1 MSEPLNALIIE
12 DLEDDALLTLR
23 ELKRGGFNVVWERVE
38 TAEALRAALSNRS
51 WDIVLSDYNLPS
63 FNAPLALQI
72 VKQIEPNIP
81 FVVISGT
88 IGEASAVE
96 LMRQGANDYLMKGTL
111 TRLAEVVRREL
122 REAEIRLERQQT
134 ELELTRTKERLQL
147 AIAGSGI
154 GLWDWDV
161 PSGNLIFND
170 RWAEIIGYSIEE
182 LELLN
187 AETVKEKIHPDDL
200 QIATLALEQ
209 HFRKE
214 KETYECEMR
223 MRHKLGA
230 WVWVLASGKVVEW
243 DTDGKPLRM
252 TGTHLDI
259 SGRKQSVEMLQK
271 LNETLEKKVQSRTA
285 ALQESESRLREAQQ
299 IAHLGSWE
307 LDILT
312 RENSWSTE
320 VFRIFK
326 LDPASPVPNC
336 EEMMAYFPIDDRIR
350 FLQLIDRAIQLG
362 ETFEI
367 DLQIIRADGS
377 LGYVFVKAE
386 AIANEVGQVTRLF
399 GILMDISDRK
409 ATQEALKLSEERSRA
424 TLLALPDIVYRVNSN
439 GQYVDF
445 LVSPQGKNLI
455 DPQQVIGKTLYEVL
469 PYDLAETQSQLM
481 QQALLTQ
488 TLEMQEQQVLLDGK
502 TVYEEVRVAPCGD
515 NEVVFFIRDISDRKL
530 AEFQLQHTNEELMRA
545 TRLKDEF
552 LASMSHELRT
562 PLNAILGMTE
572 GLQEGVFGDVSDRQ
586 IKALKTVE
594 NSSNHLL
601 SLINDILDVA
611 KIESG
616 QMILDLNVT
625 SIQNLCKSSIVFI
638 NQQALRK
645 QIRIIEQIPKNLP
658 DITLDERRIR
668 QVLINLLNNAVKFT
682 GIGGSITLA
691 VSLLSGEEYGEKSF
705 LRFAVKDTGI
715 GIAPENIA
723 KLFQPFIQIDS
734 ALNRKFEGTGL
745 GLALVKR
752 IMELHEGSVSLTS
765 ELGVGSC
772 FTIDLPCGNAV
783 LPMPKPE
790 SQLSPDS
797 HVQSMPSTALVPL
810 VPPLI
815 LLAEDN
821 EANIATISSYLTA
834 KGYRILLAKNGQEA
848 IAIAKAEHPDLIL
861 MDIQMPVMDGLE
873 AIAQIRLDPSLVMT
887 PIIALTALA
896 MESDRDLCLMAGA
909 NEYISKP
916 IKLKQLVFLIQD
928 LL

>member
-12 DLEDDALLTLR
+12 DLEDDTLLTLR

-38 TAEALRAALSNRS
+38 TADALRKALLNHP
-51 WDIVLSDYNLPS
+51 WDIVLSDYNLPQ
-63 FNAPLALQI
+63 FNAPMALQI
-72 VKQIEPNIP
+72 VKQIQPNIP
-81 FVVISGT
+81 FIVISGT

-96 LMRQGANDYLMKGTL
+96 LMRQGANDYLMKGKL

-122 REAEIRLERQQT
+122 REAEIRLERQQAA
-134 ELELTRTKERLQL
+134 LELARTKERLQL

-154 GLWDWDV
+154 GLWDWEV
-161 PSGNLIFND
+161 QSGTVVVNE
-170 RWAEIIGYSIEE
+170 RWAEMIGYSMEE
-182 LELLN
+182 LESLN
-187 AETVKEKIHPDDL
+187 TETVKQKIHPDDF
-200 QIATLALEQ
+200 QIFNLSLEQ

-214 KETYECEMR
+214 SETYECEMR

-243 DTDGKPLRM
+243 DRDGKPLQM

-307 LDILT
+307 LDVLT
-312 RENSWSTE
+312 RENSWSEE
-320 VFRIFK
+320 VFRIFR
-326 LDPASPVPNC
+326 LDPACPEPKC
-336 EEMMAYFPIDDRIR
+336 EEMVAYFSTADRLRIVH
-350 FLQLIDRAIQLG
+350 LIDRAIQLK
-362 ETFEI
+362 ETFES

-377 LGYVFVKAE
+377 VGYVFVKAE
-386 AIANEVGQVTRLF
+386 AIANEEGQVTRLF
-399 GILMDISDRK
+399 GILM
-409 ATQEALKLSEERSRA
+409 
-424 TLLALPDIVYRVNSN
+424 
-439 GQYVDF
+439 
-445 LVSPQGKNLI
+445 
-455 DPQQVIGKTLYEVL
+455 
-469 PYDLAETQSQLM
+469 
-481 QQALLTQ
+481 
-488 TLEMQEQQVLLDGK
+488 
-502 TVYEEVRVAPCGD
+502 
-515 NEVVFFIRDISDRKL
+515 DISDRKL
-530 AEFQLQHTNEELMRA
+530 AEFQLQHTNEELVRA

-572 GLQEGVFGDVSDRQ
+572 GLQEGVFGDVSDRH
-586 IKALKTVE
+586 IKALKTIE
-594 NSSNHLL
+594 NSGNHLL

-616 QMILDLNVT
+616 QMVLDLSAT
-625 SIQNLCKSSIVFI
+625 SVQNLCKSSLAFI
-638 NQQALRK
+638 SQQALRK
-645 QIRIIEQIPKNLP
+645 QIQIIEQIPQNLP
-658 DITLDERRIR
+658 DLMIDERRIR

-682 GIGGSITLA
+682 DIGGSITLT
-691 VSLLSGEEYGEKSF
+691 VTLLSGEEYGENSF

-715 GIAPENIA
+715 GIAPENIT

-734 ALNRKFEGTGL
+734 ALNRKYEGTGL

-752 IMELHEGSVSLTS
+752 IVEMHNGNVSLTS

-772 FTIDLPCGNAV
+772 FTVELPYENAV
-783 LPMPKPE
+783 LASPKSE
-790 SQLSPDS
+790 SQLNPVS
-797 HVQSMPSTALVPL
+797 QSNPSTPL
-810 VPPLI
+810 ASPLI

-821 EANIATISSYLTA
+821 EANIATISSYLGA
-834 KGYRILLAKNGQEA
+834 KGCRIMSAKDGQEA
-848 IAIAKAEHPDLIL
+848 IALAKSHQPDLIL
-861 MDIQMPVMDGLE
+861 MDVQMPVMDGLE
-873 AIAQIRLDPSLVMT
+873 ATKQIRLDPSLVNI

-896 MESDRDLCLMAGA
+896 MEGDRDRCLAAGA

-916 IKLKQLVFLIQD
+916 IKLKQLALLIQD

>member
-12 DLEDDALLTLR
+12 DLEDDALLTVR
-23 ELKRGGFNVVWERVE
+23 ELKRGGLDVVWERVE
-38 TAEALRAALSNRS
+38 TAEALRNALLSRS

-63 FNAPLALQI
+63 FKAPMALQI

-96 LMRQGANDYLMKGTL
+96 LMRQGANDYLMKGNL

-122 REAEIRLERQQT
+122 REAEIHLERQQA

-200 QIATLALEQ
+200 QISTLALEQ

-223 MRHKLGA
+223 MRHKMGA
-230 WVWVLASGKVVEW
+230 WVWVLASGKVMEW

-271 LNETLEKKVQSRTA
+271 LNETLEKRVQARTA
-285 ALQESESRLREAQQ
+285 DLKRSESQLREAQQ

-307 LDILT
+307 LDVST
-312 RENSWSTE
+312 RKSSWSTE
-320 VFRIFK
+320 VFRIFR
-326 LDPASPVPNC
+326 LDPDSPEPNY
-336 EEMMAYFPIDDRIR
+336 EEMLSYFPANDRSL
-350 FLQLIDRAIQLG
+350 FLQLIDRTIQIG
-362 ETFEI
+362 ETFET

-377 LGYVFVKAE
+377 WGYVFVKAE

-439 GQYVDF
+439 SQYVDF

-455 DPQQVIGKTLYEVL
+455 DPQEVIGKSLHEVL

-488 TLEMQEQQVLLDGK
+488 TLQMQEQQVLLDGK
-502 TVYEEVRVAPCGD
+502 PVYEEVRVAPCGD

-586 IKALKTVE
+586 IRALKTVE

-616 QMILDLNVT
+616 QMILDLNAT
-625 SIQNLCKSSIVFI
+625 SVQNLCKSSIVFI

-645 QIRIIEQIPKNLP
+645 QIQIIEQISPNLP
-658 DITLDERRIR
+658 DMILDERRIR

-682 GIGGSITLA
+682 DIGGSITLT
-691 VSLLSGEEYGEKSF
+691 VTLLSGEEYAENSV
-705 LRFAVKDTGI
+705 LRMSVKDTGI
-715 GIAPENIA
+715 GIAPENIT

-752 IMELHEGSVSLTS
+752 IVEMHNGSVSLTS
-765 ELGVGSC
+765 ALGVGSC
-772 FTIDLPCGNAV
+772 FTVELPCGSAV
-783 LPMPKPE
+783 VASPKSE
-790 SQLSPDS
+790 SQLNPVS
-797 HVQSMPSTALVPL
+797 HPQPSSSTPL
-810 VPPLI
+810 ASPLI

-821 EANIATISSYLTA
+821 EANIATISSYLGA
-834 KGYRILLAKNGQEA
+834 KGYRIMSAKDGQEA
-848 IAIAKAEHPDLIL
+848 IALAKSHQPDLIL
-861 MDIQMPVMDGLE
+861 MDVQMPVMDGLE
-873 AIAQIRLDPSLVMT
+873 ATKQIRLDPSLVNI

-896 MESDRDLCLMAGA
+896 MEGDRDRCLAAGA

-916 IKLKQLVFLIQD
+916 IKLKQLVHLIQD

>member
-51 WDIVLSDYNLPS
+51 WDIILSDYNLPS
-63 FNAPLALQI
+63 FKAPLALQI

-96 LMRQGANDYLMKGTL
+96 LMRQGANDYLMKGKL

-122 REAEIRLERQQT
+122 REAEIRLERQQA

-161 PSGNLIFND
+161 PSGNLIFNE
-170 RWAEIIGYSIEE
+170 RWAEIIGYSMEE

-200 QIATLALEQ
+200 QISTLALEQ

-223 MRHKLGA
+223 MRHKMGA
-230 WVWVLASGKVVEW
+230 WVWVLASGKVMEW

-271 LNETLEKKVQSRTA
+271 LNETLEKRVQARTA
-285 ALQESESRLREAQQ
+285 DLKRSESQLREAQQ

-307 LDILT
+307 LDVST
-312 RENSWSTE
+312 RKSSWSTE
-320 VFRIFK
+320 VFRIFR
-326 LDPASPVPNC
+326 LDPDSPEPNY
-336 EEMMAYFPIDDRIR
+336 EEMLSYFPANDRSL
-350 FLQLIDRAIQLG
+350 FLQLIDRTIQIG
-362 ETFEI
+362 ETFET

-377 LGYVFVKAE
+377 WGYVFVKAE

-455 DPQQVIGKTLYEVL
+455 DPQEVIGKSLHEVL

-488 TLEMQEQQVLLDGK
+488 TLQMQEQQILLDGK

-530 AEFQLQHTNEELMRA
+530 AEFQLQHTNEELVRA

-586 IKALKTVE
+586 IRALKTVE

-616 QMILDLNVT
+616 QMILDLNAT
-625 SIQNLCKSSIVFI
+625 SVQNLCKSSIVFI

-645 QIRIIEQIPKNLP
+645 QIQIIEQIPQNLP
-658 DITLDERRIR
+658 DLMIDERRIR

-682 GIGGSITLA
+682 DIGGSITLT
-691 VSLLSGEEYGEKSF
+691 VTILSGEEYGEKSF

-715 GIAPENIA
+715 GIAPENIT

-752 IMELHEGSVSLTS
+752 IVEMHNGSVSLTS

-772 FTIDLPCGNAV
+772 FTVELPCESAV
-783 LPMPKPE
+783 LASPKSE
-790 SQLSPDS
+790 SQLNSVS
-797 HVQSMPSTALVPL
+797 HPQPSSSTSLAS
-810 VPPLI
+810 PLI

-821 EANIATISSYLTA
+821 EANIATISSYLGA
-834 KGYRILLAKNGQEA
+834 KGYRIMSAKDGQEA
-848 IAIAKAEHPDLIL
+848 IALAKSHQPDLIL
-861 MDIQMPVMDGLE
+861 MDVQMPVMDGLE
-873 AIAQIRLDPSLVMT
+873 ATKQIRLDPSLVNI

-896 MESDRDLCLMAGA
+896 MEGDRDRCLAAGA

-916 IKLKQLVFLIQD
+916 IKLKQLVYLIQD